1 MIHEAYNKSEIVR
14 RYFEKQGEK
23 LTKQE
28 AANRWRMI
36 RNVDLKIL
44 KEVFD
49 DIHKEQK
56 KLLK

>member
-14 RYFEKQGEK
+14 RYFELKGEK

-36 RNVDLKIL
+36 RNVDLDVLEK
-44 KEVFD
+44 VFSQ
-49 DIHKEQK
+49 INKEQK